1 MLAATATSGFH
12 LVSAEVKELT
22 PELADQFR
30 NLEASPTERALDES
44 RVRHLQ
50 EKAEAGQL
58 VTFNWSTAK
67 LGERTLRMNGQHSSK
82 MLCDLNGNF
91 PKGLKVHLDTYEVDS
106 PAALAI
112 LFRQFDDRKSGR
124 TPGDVSGAYQGLYSD
139 LHDVARASAKLA
151 AEGVAYYRTK
161 VEGLPAPNG
170 DDRYSLFGEIG
181 LHGFVRWI
189 GELITIKT
197 PELKR
202 PTIVAAMFGTFSKN
216 ENEARKFWA
225 EVARGGVEYEDNH
238 PTTVLDAWLKTA
250 IENKGQRRE
259 LKPAHFYQSCVFA
272 WNAYRDGK
280 TITSIKFDTKKGLLA
295 VNE

>member
-1 MLAATATSGFH
+1 MRSSNARASAPFAGRPEARIKH
-12 LVSAEVKELT
+12 L
-22 PELADQFR
+22 R
-30 NLEASPTERALDES
+30 
-44 RVRHLQ
+44 

-67 LGERTLRMNGQHSSK
+67 LGERILRMNGQHSSK
-82 MLCDLNGNF
+82 MLCDLNGAF

-106 PAALAI
+106 SEDLAI

-124 TPGDVSGAYQGLYSD
+124 SPSDVSGAYQGLYND
-139 LHDVARASAKLA
+139 LHEVPRASAKLA

-161 VEGLPAPNG
+161 VEGLPAPSG
-170 DDRYSLFGEIG
+170 DDRYSLFDETG

-197 PELKR
+197 PEFKR
-202 PTIVAAMFGTFSKN
+202 STIVAAMFGTFSKN
-216 ENEARKFWA
+216 ESEARKFWA
-225 EVARGGVEYEDNH
+225 EAARGGVEYEDNH
-238 PTTVLDAWLKTA
+238 STTVLDAWLKAA
-250 IENKGQRRE
+250 IESKSEKRE
-259 LKPAHFYQSCVFA
+259 LKPAHFYQGCIFA

-280 TITSIKFDTKKGLLA
+280 TITSIRFDTKKGLLA

>member
-1 MLAATATSGFH
+1 MLATTGGFR
-12 LVSAEVKELT
+12 LINAEVKPLT
-22 PELADQFR
+22 RELAEEFR
-30 NLEASPTERALDES
+30 DLEASPTERSLDES
-44 RVRHLQ
+44 RVKHLR

-67 LGERTLRMNGQHSSK
+67 LGSRKLRMNGMHSST
-82 MLCDLNGNF
+82 MLCGLNGNF
-91 PKGLKVHLDTYEVDS
+91 PENLKVHLDTYEVDS
-106 PAALAI
+106 PEALAI

-124 TPGDVSGAYQGLYSD
+124 TPSDVSGAYQGLYAD
-139 LHDVARASAKLA
+139 LQDVPRASAKLA

-161 VEGLPAPNG
+161 VEGLPSPGG
-170 DDRYSLFGEIG
+170 DDRDSLFGETG

-225 EVARGGVEYEDNH
+225 EVARGGVEYEENH
-238 PTTVLDAWLKTA
+238 PTTVLDAWLKAA
-250 IENKGQRRE
+250 IEGGQKRE
-259 LKPAHFYQSCVFA
+259 LKPAHFYQGSTFA
-272 WNAYRDGK
+272 WNAYREGK
-280 TITSIKFDTKKGLLA
+280 TITSIKFDTKKGLVA
-295 VNE
+295 VHE

>member
-30 NLEASPTERALDES
+30 NLEASPTERVLDES
-44 RVRHLQ
+44 RVKHLR

-106 PAALAI
+106 PEALAI

-124 TPGDVSGAYQGLYSD
+124 TPGDVSGAYQGLYND
-139 LHDVARASAKLA
+139 LHDVPRASAKLA
-151 AEGVAYYRTK
+151 VEGMAYYRNK
-161 VEGLPAPNG
+161 VEGLPAPSG
-170 DDRYSLFGEIG
+170 DDRYSLFGETG
-181 LHGFVRWI
+181 LHGFVRWV

-216 ENEARKFWA
+216 ESEARKFWA

-250 IENKGQRRE
+250 IENKSQKRE
-259 LKPAHFYQSCVFA
+259 LKPAHFYQGSVFA
-272 WNAYRDGK
+272 WNANRDGK
-280 TITSIKFDTKKGLLA
+280 TITSIKVDTKKGLLA